1 MALMIPLALL
11 PPRWLGPAAFGDY
24 MAAAAFVGIFRIL
37 PDAGAAYASTLDISR
52 DRSLAARRAG
62 ELLGLQAILSIAA
75 LVLCVGLGTW
85 LYANSSVIRTAIVV
99 LSIDLV
105 LKSVKTTLRWL
116 LKGLQAFEIEAA
128 SLLIERTALV
138 VLGLGV
144 LAAGGGVLGFVLV
157 FALVHAV
164 DTTAL
169 YAFVHR
175 RVAPLVPRRDAA
187 AWGALLAKGLP
198 FAYASLMITLFFQVD
213 AVLLERIRGSEEAGW
228 YRAPVNVLEG
238 LQLVP
243 RILSFALL
251 PTMAAIQAT
260 APSTIAALYRRGS
273 KYLLVAGLPI
283 GAFGLLASDVFMPRL
298 FGAEF
303 EPSAAASIL
312 LLPAAVFMFLSS
324 FGETVLLCLDRIR
337 TVVVV
342 STVALVLNVALNLWW
357 IPRHGFVGAA
367 AATLVTEA
375 AYFVLGAT
383 VLHVIGHRAG
393 WLALMLRP
401 LAATAVFTVVLWRAR
416 PFGLVPASILA
427 SVAFVLAT
435 FAFGVWDERERAL
448 MREMWA
454 RRFGRAAAGR
464 L

>member
-1 MALMIPLALL
+1 MALLMIV

-24 MAAAAFVGIFRIL
+24 MAACAFVSIFRIL

-52 DRSLAARRAG
+52 DRSLAARRVG
-62 ELLGLQAILSIAA
+62 ELLGLQAVLSVVA
-75 LVLCVGLGTW
+75 LLLCAGLGAW
-85 LYANSSVIRTAIVV
+85 IYADARVIRTAIFV

-105 LKSVKTTLRWL
+105 LRCLKTTLRWL
-116 LKGLQAFEIEAA
+116 LRGLEAFGTEAA

-144 LAAGGGVLGFVLV
+144 LAAGGGVFGFVLV

-164 DTTAL
+164 DTAGL
-169 YAFVHR
+169 CAFIHR

-187 AWGALLAKGLP
+187 AWGALLSKGLP
-198 FAYASLMITLFFQVD
+198 FAYASLMITLFFQID
-213 AVLLERIRGSEEAGW
+213 AVLLERLRGSAEAGW
-228 YRAPVNVLEG
+228 YRAPVTVLEG

-251 PTMAAIQAT
+251 PTMAAIQTT
-260 APSTIAALYRRGS
+260 APATVAALYRRGS

-283 GAFGLLASDVFMPRL
+283 GVFGLLASDAFMTLL

-303 EPSAAASIL
+303 VPSATASIL
-312 LLPAAVFMFLSS
+312 LLPAAVFMFLSN

-342 STVALVLNVALNLWW
+342 STVALTLNVALNLWW

-375 AYFVLGAT
+375 AYFVLGAIA
-383 VLHVIGHRAG
+383 LHRLGHRAA
-393 WLALMLRP
+393 WLALLVRP
-401 LAATAVFTVVLWRAR
+401 IAATAIFTAVLWLGR
-416 PFGLVPASILA
+416 PMGLIPASVLA
-427 SVAFVLAT
+427 SLAFALAT
-435 FAFGVWDERERAL
+435 FAFGVWDQRERAL
-448 MREMWA
+448 MRETWA
-454 RRFGRAAAGR
+454 RLSGRAVAGR